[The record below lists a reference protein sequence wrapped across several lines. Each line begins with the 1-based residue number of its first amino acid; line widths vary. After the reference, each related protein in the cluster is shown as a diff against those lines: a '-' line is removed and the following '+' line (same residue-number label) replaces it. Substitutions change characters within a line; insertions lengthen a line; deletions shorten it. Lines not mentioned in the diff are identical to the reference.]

1 MLKRHSIIFSLI
13 LVACVN
19 AALAQGAATTQ
30 DKEKEKEKAKAD
42 EWALAA
48 PQLAP
53 LRFSF
58 GSDGYLGIYLEEV
71 TPEKMKELS
80 LKEERGAVI
89 MKVAEGGPA
98 EKAGLKENDVI
109 VSFNSRRV
117 DTVRELQRL
126 LGETPA
132 GRNVTFEVIRGGSTQ
147 SFTATLSKRAS
158 NFNYFDGT
166 SDLFKLQ
173 NNNLALAQK
182 YLKGNQL
189 KSFTPKEF
197 GNFNFNLRGMDFW
210 SGSRLGASVEALTEQ
225 LGNYFGVKDGHGVL
239 VTEVFPESAA
249 AKAGLKAGDVILE
262 IDNQKVNN
270 TGDLV
275 TALSKKEE
283 GQVVLKVLRNRD
295 EKNIT
300 VTLEK
305 REVRPATR
313 RKAMVFSP
321 RADMI

>member
-1 MLKRHSIIFSLI
+1 
-13 LVACVN
+13 
-19 AALAQGAATTQ
+19 
-30 DKEKEKEKAKAD
+30 
-42 EWALAA
+42 
-48 PQLAP
+48 
-53 LRFSF
+53 
-58 GSDGYLGIYLEEV
+58 
-71 TPEKMKELS
+71 
-80 LKEERGAVI
+80 
-89 MKVAEGGPA
+89 
-98 EKAGLKENDVI
+98 
-109 VSFNSRRV
+109 
-117 DTVRELQRL
+117 
-126 LGETPA
+126 
-132 GRNVTFEVIRGGSTQ
+132 
-147 SFTATLSKRAS
+147 LSKRAS

-166 SDLFKLQ
+166 NNLFKLQ
-173 NNNLALAQK
+173 SDNLALAQK
-182 YLKGNQL
+182 YFKGHELSRERAEEMRKRSQEFQGKL

-270 TGDLV
+270 TGDLA

-283 GQVVLKVLRNRD
+283 GQVVLKILRNRD

-313 RKAMVFSP
+313 RKAMVYSQ
-321 RADMI
+321 RVDMI

>member
-71 TPEKMKELS
+71 TAEKMKELN

-89 MKVAEGGPA
+89 MKVAVGGPA

-158 NFNYFDGT
+158 NFNYFDGA

-270 TGDLV
+270 TGDLA

-283 GQVVLKVLRNRD
+283 GQVVLKILRNRD

-313 RKAMVFSP
+313 RKAMVYSQ
-321 RADMI
+321 RVDMI